1 MPDRQIALLIDG
13 GFFLKRLPRLV
24 REARCNTPEKIAGC
38 LRFMCRN
45 HIKYITGENGDRWHQ
60 HVYRIFYYD
69 AVPYDEV
76 AHHPLENR
84 QVSFGKSEIARRRE
98 QLFDTLRRQRNV
110 ALRLGKV
117 IRDGDWSITGPAS
130 RKLIATKKWVEGL
143 DLSLLESH
151 GVVRLNDWQQK
162 EALRL
167 QKLWASIENRHVKLP
182 LKQKGVDMRIGLDI
196 ASLTLKRQVQTI
208 VLVAGDS
215 DFVPA
220 AKLARREGVQFI
232 LDPMWQSVNAD
243 LFEHID
249 GLQSG
254 LPKPK
259 AADND
264 NVEEQVEEIG
274 AAEVTRN
281 SAVSP

>member
-1 MPDRQIALLIDG
+1 MTDRQIAILIDG
-13 GFFLKRLPRLV
+13 GFFLKRLPKLV
-24 REARCNTPEKIAGC
+24 RAARCDTPEKAAGC
-38 LRFMCRN
+38 MRLMCRN
-45 HIKYITGENGDRWHQ
+45 HVKFLTGDNDSRWHR

-69 AVPYDEV
+69 AVPFDGA

-84 QVSFGKSEIARRRE
+84 QVAFGKSDLALWRAK
-98 QLFDTLRRQRNV
+98 LFDTLRRQRNV

-117 IRDGDWSITGPAS
+117 IRDGDWSIAGAAS
-130 RKLIATKKWVEGL
+130 RKVIATKQWIEEL
-143 DLSLLESH
+143 DLSALEAE
-151 GVVRLNDWQQK
+151 GVIRLDEKQQK
-162 EALRL
+162 ETLRL
-167 QKLWASIENRHVKLP
+167 RKLWASIENHHVRLP

-208 VLVAGDS
+208 ILVAGDS

-259 AADND
+259 AQGNGDVPGTAADD
-264 NVEEQVEEIG
+264 ITEDAG
-274 AAEVTRN
+274 
-281 SAVSP
+281 

>member
-1 MPDRQIALLIDG
+1 
-13 GFFLKRLPRLV
+13 
-24 REARCNTPEKIAGC
+24 
-38 LRFMCRN
+38 
-45 HIKYITGENGDRWHQ
+45 
-60 HVYRIFYYD
+60 VYRIFYYD

-259 AADND
+259 APDND

-274 AAEVTRN
+274 AAEVTSN